1 MKDLEFRI
9 AVAIEVAKSPSLWKA
24 TYGKKS
30 LAEVMSSEGVD
41 CETLCRMGVST
52 DEAVRL
58 SVEKNGHAIKR
69 TIFITKKSAKGYKG
83 AEKPVQKQPPKVVV
97 VRKKSGEVKTLYR
110 SGNRYVCDLK
120 GRYV

>member
-1 MKDLEFRI
+1 MKDLEFKM
-9 AVAIEVAKSPSLWKA
+9 AVAIEVAKSPTLWKA

-30 LAEVMSSEGVD
+30 LAEVMSAEGAD

-52 DEAVRL
+52 EEAVRL
-58 SVEKNGHAIKR
+58 SVEKNNHAIKR
-69 TIFITKKSAKGYKG
+69 TIFTTKKSAKGYKG

-97 VRKKSGEVKTLYR
+97 IRKKTGEVKVLFR
-110 SGNRYVCDLK
+110 SGDRYVRDLK